1 MDLDDIHSEIE
12 LKTDTEKIV
21 YLVDLLKK
29 MPKDDQKEIYEM
41 LNPIVQS
48 KYERMVKR
56 RLIFGV
62 GSLQRL
68 TRMKPMLDKSVI
80 MQAYEDLITNKPS
93 CFAEKVQT
101 LYKVTAE
108 RPMVDEGIVRSAYEW
123 AIENERVND
132 FEIIRGITGVK
143 PDEEHLKAIKDL
155 RDKIE
160 KKLAELR
167 EDE

>member
-1 MDLDDIHSEIE
+1 MDLEDIHSEIE

-29 MPKDDQKEIYEM
+29 MPREDQKEIYEV

-48 KYERMVKR
+48 KYERMIKR

-68 TRMKPMLDKSVI
+68 TRMTPMLDKSI
-80 MQAYEDLITNKPS
+80 ILQAYEELITNKPS

-108 RPMVDEGIVRSAYEW
+108 RPMVDEEIVRSVYEW
-123 AIENERVND
+123 AIENERIND
-132 FEIIRGITGVK
+132 FEILRGITGIE
-143 PDEEHLKAIKDL
+143 PCEEDLRAIQDL

-167 EDE
+167 EAE